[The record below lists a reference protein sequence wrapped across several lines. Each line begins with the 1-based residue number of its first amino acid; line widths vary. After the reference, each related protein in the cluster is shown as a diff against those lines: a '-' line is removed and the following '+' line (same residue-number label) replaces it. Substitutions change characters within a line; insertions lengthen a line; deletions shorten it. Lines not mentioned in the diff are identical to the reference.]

1 MAPAFSTN
9 LQRVNGMQGKFI
21 KNLVLLMIL
30 NLLIKPFWILGIDRT
45 VQNTVG
51 AEEYGFYFAVFNFS
65 FLFNILLDVGI
76 TNFNNKSIAQN
87 RQLLTKYLSNILVLK
102 LLLFSLY
109 LLFTFS
115 FAFVIDYSPE
125 QIRLLVFL
133 AVNQFLLSFILY
145 LRSNLGGLHLFRT
158 DAMISVLDRIL
169 MILICSLLL
178 WGNIVDEFRI
188 QYFVYAQ
195 TAGYGISVIITFL
208 LVVQHARKRWLRLNW
223 NFPFLLA
230 IVRKS
235 FPFAVLVLL
244 MTFYNRIDSVMLER
258 LLGDDGAR
266 YSGIYAQAYRLLDA
280 ANMIAYLFAV
290 LLLPIFARMIKQK
303 QPLEDLVNLSFTLI
317 ITPAIMVAVAAFYYN
332 TELMH
337 SLYPMHAG
345 ETPAMF
351 AHRIEESARVFAL
364 LMACFM
370 VISTTYVF
378 GTLLTANGSLLKLNI
393 IAFAGM
399 LLNVLLNF
407 VMIPVL
413 FSTGSAVA
421 SLFTQTLVA
430 VTQVLIV
437 KRMFRFR
444 INYLLLVRLFA
455 FTAGLFLLGFL
466 SRQLPLPWLHGLVA
480 FGVAGIVLALLI
492 PLIRLKQIFA
502 LIRYGGD

>member
-1 MAPAFSTN
+1 
-9 LQRVNGMQGKFI
+9 MQGKFI

-65 FLFNILLDVGI
+65 FLFNILLDLGI

-102 LLLFSLY
+102 LLLFGLY

-133 AVNQFLLSFILY
+133 AINQFLLSFILY

-169 MILICSLLL
+169 MIMICSLLL

-195 TAGYGISVIITFL
+195 TAGYGISVVITFL
-208 LVVQHARKRWLRLNW
+208 LVLQHARKKWLRLNW

-230 IVRKS
+230 IARKS

-303 QPLEDLVNLSFTLI
+303 QSLEELAKLSFTLI
-317 ITPAIMVAVAAFYYN
+317 ITPAIMVAVAAFYYK
-332 TELMH
+332 TELMQM
-337 SLYPMHAG
+337 LYPIHAG
-345 ETPAMF
+345 ESQALF
-351 AHRIEESARVFAL
+351 AHRIEESSQVFGL
-364 LMACFM
+364 LMTSFM
-370 VISTTYVF
+370 AISTTYIF
-378 GTLLTANGSLLKLNI
+378 GTLLTANGSLLKLNL
-393 IAFAGM
+393 IAFSGM
-399 LLNVLLNF
+399 LLNILLNF
-407 VMIPVL
+407 LLIPVL

-430 VTQVLIV
+430 ITQVLIV
-437 KRMFRFR
+437 KRMFHFR
-444 INYLLLVRLFA
+444 VNHVLLGRLFA
-455 FTAGLFLLGFL
+455 FSAGLIVLGFL
-466 SRQLPLPWLHGLVA
+466 SRQLPLPWLYGLVA
-480 FGVAGIVLALLI
+480 FGVAGIGLALLI
-492 PLIRLKQIFA
+492 PLISLRELFA

>member
-1 MAPAFSTN
+1 
-9 LQRVNGMQGKFI
+9 MQGKFI

-65 FLFNILLDVGI
+65 FLFNILLDLGI

-115 FAFVIDYSPE
+115 FAFVIDYSLE

-195 TAGYGISVIITFL
+195 TAGYGISVMVTFL

-337 SLYPMHAG
+337 LLYPMHAG

-378 GTLLTANGSLLKLNI
+378 GTLLTANGSLFKLNI

-492 PLIRLKQIFA
+492 PLIRLKHIFA

>member
-1 MAPAFSTN
+1 
-9 LQRVNGMQGKFI
+9 
-21 KNLVLLMIL
+21 MIL

-51 AEEYGFYFAVFNFS
+51 AGEYGFYFAIFNFS
-65 FLFNILLDVGI
+65 FLFNILLDLGI

-87 RQLLTKYLSNILVLK
+87 RHLLTKYLSNILSIK
-102 LLLFSLY
+102 LLLFTLY
-109 LLFTFS
+109 VIITFS
-115 FAFVIDYSPE
+115 FALFIDYSPE

-158 DAMISVLDRIL
+158 DAMISVLDRML
-169 MILICSLLL
+169 MIIICSLLL
-178 WGNIVDEFRI
+178 WGNLVDEFRI

-208 LVVQHARKRWLRLNW
+208 LVVQHAKKKWLRLSW
-223 NFPFLLA
+223 NLPFCLA

-258 LLGDDGAR
+258 LLDDGAR
-266 YSGIYAQAYRLLDA
+266 YSGIYASAYRLLDA
-280 ANMIAYLFAV
+280 ANMVSYLFAV

-303 QPLEDLVNLSFTLI
+303 QSPEELAKLSFTLI

-337 SLYPMHAG
+337 KLYPMHIG
-345 ETPAMF
+345 ETKAMF
-351 AHRIEESARVFAL
+351 AHRIEESSRVFGL
-364 LMACFM
+364 LMTCFM
-370 VISTTYVF
+370 AISTTYIF
-378 GTLLTANGSLLKLNI
+378 GTLLTANGSLLKLNV
-393 IAFAGM
+393 IAFSGM
-399 LLNVLLNF
+399 LLNILLNF
-407 VMIPVL
+407 LLIPVL

-421 SLFTQTLVA
+421 SLFTQMLVA

-444 INYLLLVRLFA
+444 VNYVLLGRLFA
-455 FTAGLFLLGFL
+455 FLTGLLLLGFL
-466 SRQLPLPWLHGLVA
+466 SRQLPLPWLHSLVA
-480 FGVAGIVLALLI
+480 FGLAGIVLALLI
-492 PLIRLKQIFA
+492 RLISLKQIYA
-502 LIRYGGD
+502 LIRYGED

>member
-1 MAPAFSTN
+1 
-9 LQRVNGMQGKFI
+9 MQGKFI

-65 FLFNILLDVGI
+65 FLFNILLDLGI

-102 LLLFSLY
+102 LLLFGLY

-178 WGNIVDEFRI
+178 WGNVVDEFRI

-195 TAGYGISVIITFL
+195 TAGYGISVVVTFL
-208 LVVQHARKRWLRLNW
+208 LVVQHARKEWLRLNW

-303 QPLEDLVNLSFTLI
+303 QSLEELAKLSFTLI
-317 ITPAIMVAVAAFYYN
+317 ITPAIMVAVAAFHYK
-332 TELMH
+332 TELMQM
-337 SLYPMHAG
+337 LYPMHAG
-345 ETPAMF
+345 ESQALF
-351 AHRIEESARVFAL
+351 AHRIEESARVFGL
-364 LMACFM
+364 LMTSFM
-370 VISTTYVF
+370 AISTTYIF
-378 GTLLTANGSLLKLNI
+378 GTLLTANGSLLKLNL
-393 IAFAGM
+393 IAFSGM
-399 LLNVLLNF
+399 LLNILLNF
-407 VMIPVL
+407 LLIPVL

-430 VTQVLIV
+430 VTQVFIV

-444 INYLLLVRLFA
+444 VNHVLLGRLFA
-455 FTAGLFLLGFL
+455 FSAGLVVLGFL
-466 SRQLPLPWLHGLVA
+466 SRQLPLPWLHSLVA
-480 FGVAGIVLALLI
+480 FGVTGIGLALLI
-492 PLIRLKQIFA
+492 RLISLRQIYA